1 MALLVKLVTRIILL
15 ALFIGIV
22 VLIVALARGYRFNLD
37 EKTITSTGIISA
49 NSAPEAAKIFVNGE
63 FKGVTNQN
71 ISLSPG
77 EYDVKITKEG
87 FTEWQKK
94 LKVLGEVVVSIDAVI
109 FPKNPSLS
117 PLTNLG
123 IAKAI
128 PVGESD
134 KVLIFVDNEDVER
147 DGIYILEGNT
157 RRLSLLSPL
166 KKIVLK
172 SLLPENISFASSEVK
187 FAEDYS
193 EGIFTFPSED
203 QTATFSY
210 LLSLES
216 DNTEPFEVSNSQNT
230 ILSAWEVK
238 KQLDLQKILETFPKP
253 VKGIATDSFR
263 IISFSPD
270 ETKILYQAKRA
281 VELPIV
287 IKPRLIGA
295 NQTDEKRTLEVDKV
309 YVYDRKED
317 KNYMIPVE
325 NEKINQPAF
334 TPTPS
339 ILPEEIP
346 VPTDSEATKTANIDI
361 LNYNRTEIFDYIQWY
376 PSSRHLVLNEGKNI
390 AVIQYDGTNKQ
401 SVYAGPYEPQFFG
414 MNSDWKLLI
423 LANLNP
429 GNNRF
434 GDIYEVGIR

>member
-1 MALLVKLVTRIILL
+1 MALLLKLITRLTLIG
-15 ALFIGIV
+15 LFIGIV
-22 VLIVALARGYRFNLD
+22 VLIVALARGYRFNID

-49 NSAPEAAKIFVNGE
+49 NSSPEAAKIFVNGE

-71 ISLSPG
+71 ITLSPG

-87 FTEWQKK
+87 FTDWQNK
-94 LKVLGEVVVSIDAVI
+94 LKVLGEIVVSIDAVI

-123 IAKAI
+123 IAKAL

-134 KVLIFVDNEDVER
+134 KVLIFVDNDNTER
-147 DGIYILEGNT
+147 DGIYILEGTT

-172 SLLPENISFASSEVK
+172 SLLPENVNFASSEVK
-187 FAEDYS
+187 FAQDYS
-193 EGIFTFPSED
+193 EGIFTFPTED
-203 QTATFSY
+203 KTATYSY
-210 LLSLES
+210 LLSLEG
-216 DNTEPFEVSNSQNT
+216 DNTAPFDVSNSQNT
-230 ILSAWEVK
+230 ILTAWEVN
-238 KQLDLQKILETFPKP
+238 KQRDVTKILETFPRPIKT
-253 VKGIATDSFR
+253 IATDSFR

-270 ETKILYQAKRA
+270 ETKILYQAKEA
-281 VELPIV
+281 VELPIA
-287 IKPRLIGA
+287 IKPRLIGV
-295 NQTDEKRTLEVDKV
+295 NQTVEKRTLEVGKV
-309 YVYDRKED
+309 YIYDRKED
-317 KNYMIPVE
+317 KNYLIPVE
-325 NEKINQPAF
+325 NDKIQQPEF

-339 ILPEEIP
+339 IMPDELP

-401 SVYAGPYEPQFFG
+401 SVYAGPYEPKFFG
-414 MNSDWKLLI
+414 LNSEWKLLI